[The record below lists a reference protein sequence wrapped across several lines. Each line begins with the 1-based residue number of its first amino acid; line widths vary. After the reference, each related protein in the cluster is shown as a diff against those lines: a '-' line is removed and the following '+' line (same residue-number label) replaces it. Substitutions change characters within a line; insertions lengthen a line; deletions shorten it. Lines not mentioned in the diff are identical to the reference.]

1 MMQRIHIP
9 LPDDRTLI
17 YQSDH
22 GAKMV
27 QLSFN
32 RRLIYQS
39 DLTAVSFD
47 LLYDAGHVVDGM
59 CLDDGSRYLYWT
71 TYDSGSVVR
80 LDLAN
85 HTLSELVTGL
95 DSPRAIVIDD
105 KLRCV
110 SVYLV
115 MLFSCHGSIQKLVR
129 VLCKSVSEVMS
140 GL

>member
-9 LPDDRTLI
+9 LPDNRTLI

-22 GAKMV
+22 GAKML

-39 DLTAVSFD
+39 DLTAASFD

-80 LDLAN
+80 LDLVN
-85 HTLSELVTGL
+85 HTLVELVTDL
-95 DSPRAIVIDD
+95 DRPRAIVIDN
-105 KLRCV
+105 KLGCV
-110 SVYLV
+110 SVYSFQFF
-115 MLFSCHGSIQKLVR
+115 LFSRICLN
-129 VLCKSVSEVMS
+129 
-140 GL
+140 